1 LKLPNCW
8 LDEPALLKNI
18 IMKTTILMILISIC
32 FNLNKILAQ
41 SAILF
46 ERIIEPNENAFSI
59 LKPAGWLVEG
69 GIIRLDPTAMG
80 GAGNSIEAKLDFT
93 LKKDQAGTV
102 MIHWLPDMYY
112 VDLQGSY
119 VAGMFPVGSTYNGMT
134 VIPKMPALQ
143 FATDVMIRWNRGNVK
158 NLVIKENKPVPKI
171 IDVIRQADA
180 YLGMNFGYDAVILD
194 YTYNEN
200 GIEYRERLLTVVQ
213 DMGPAFAGMWKN
225 RNTIIVRSPASE
237 FKKWEPVFCEINYSP
252 VLNLKWIE
260 GEVRGQIQR
269 GEIATQTIQ
278 EINRI
283 DQEIQQGHI
292 KTNSEIN
299 HEMYLNLTGQE
310 DYVNPFTNQSE
321 RGSNEWNY
329 RWVNDLGN
337 VIYTDEMS
345 YNPNNDPSLHVQGY
359 KLSKVKNQP

>member
-1 LKLPNCW
+1 
-8 LDEPALLKNI
+8 
-18 IMKTTILMILISIC
+18 M
-32 FNLNKILAQ
+32 NKIFAQ
-41 SAILF
+41 TPVVF
-46 ERIIEPNENAFSI
+46 ERISEPRENAFTI
-59 LKPAGWLVEG
+59 LKPAGWLAEG

-112 VDLQGSY
+112 VDLRGSY
-119 VAGMFPVGSTYNGMT
+119 AAGMFPVGSTYNGMT

-143 FATDVMIRWNRGNVK
+143 FATDVIIRWNRANVS
-158 NLVIKENKPVPKI
+158 NLVIKEKRPVEKI
-171 IDVIRQADA
+171 IEVIRQSDA
-180 YLGMNFGYDAVILD
+180 YLGMNFVYDAVILD
-194 YTYNEN
+194 YTYTEN
-200 GIEYRERLLTVVQ
+200 GINYCERLLTVVA
-213 DMGPAFAGMWKN
+213 DLGPAFAGMWKN
-225 RNTIIVRSPASE
+225 RSTIIIRSPAAE

-252 VLNLKWIE
+252 ILNLKWIE

-269 GEIATQTIQ
+269 GEIVAQTMQ

-310 DYVNPFTNQSE
+310 DYVNPFTNQVE
-321 RGSNEWNY
+321 R
-329 RWVNDLGN
+329 
-337 VIYTDEMS
+337 I
-345 YNPNNDPSLHVQGY
+345 
-359 KLSKVKNQP
+359 

>member
-1 LKLPNCW
+1 MNKNNLVILLFAGLFMNKLY
-8 LDEPALLKNI
+8 
-18 IMKTTILMILISIC
+18 
-32 FNLNKILAQ
+32 AQ
-41 SAILF
+41 TAVVF
-46 ERIIEPNENAFSI
+46 ERISEPRENAFTI
-59 LKPAGWLVEG
+59 LKPAGWLTEG

-93 LKKDQAGTV
+93 IKNDQAGTV

-112 VDLQGSY
+112 VDLRGSY
-119 VAGMFPVGSTYNGMT
+119 AAGMFPVGSNYNGMT

-143 FATDVMIRWNRGNVK
+143 FATDVIIRWNRANVS
-158 NLVIKENKPVPKI
+158 NLVIKEKRTADKI
-171 IDVIRQADA
+171 IEIIRQSDA
-180 YLGMNFGYDAVILD
+180 YLGMNFVYDAVILD
-194 YTYNEN
+194 YTYTEN
-200 GIEYRERLLTVVQ
+200 GVEYRERLLTVVQ
-213 DMGPAFAGMWKN
+213 DLGPAFAGMWKN

-237 FKKWEPVFCEINYSP
+237 FTKWEPVFCEINYSP

-269 GEIATQTIQ
+269 GEIVAQTMQ

-310 DYVNPFTNQSE
+310 DYVNPFTNQVE
-321 RGSNEWNY
+321 RGSNQWNY
-329 RWVNDLGN
+329 RWVNDQGN
-337 VIYTDEMS
+337 IICTDNMN

-359 KLSKVKNQP
+359 RLSKVKN